1 MTTSC
6 GDFKR
11 MIFTFYI
18 YLLDNHQEH
27 QEAAEEDNL
36 VVDTPVEAQL
46 LIEDK
51 ALTLEQAVEDKQRI
65 EGMQCR

>member
-1 MTTSC
+1 
-6 GDFKR
+6 

-65 EGMQCR
+65 ERMECR

>member
-1 MTTSC
+1 
-6 GDFKR
+6 

-36 VVDTPVEAQL
+36 VVDTPGEAQL

-51 ALTLEQAVEDKQRI
+51 GLTLEQAVEDKKRI
-65 EGMQCR
+65 EGMECR

>member
-1 MTTSC
+1 MQRFQKN
-6 GDFKR
+6 D
-11 MIFTFYI
+11 FTFYI

-65 EGMQCR
+65 ERMECR